1 MCSRSPRGYFRAAGI
16 DLCDCPVPGRSIDAA
31 FWWPP
36 GGPPGGPIRGGPEGK
51 FKKHLEDTD
60 HRLAILFDHL
70 NNEELLTPDTIQEM
84 NELADFVQN
93 KQFDEAMATC
103 TDLITNKTD
112 QGTDWM
118 TGVKRLIQFGKN
130 TPGAR

>member
-1 MCSRSPRGYFRAAGI
+1 MRHVSTNA
-16 DLCDCPVPGRSIDAA
+16 
-31 FWWPP
+31 P
-36 GGPPGGPIRGGPEGK
+36 GGPNGK

-84 NELADFVQN
+84 NELAGFLQN

-118 TGVKRLIQFGKN
+118 VCISGSSPLLV
-130 TPGAR
+130 PC